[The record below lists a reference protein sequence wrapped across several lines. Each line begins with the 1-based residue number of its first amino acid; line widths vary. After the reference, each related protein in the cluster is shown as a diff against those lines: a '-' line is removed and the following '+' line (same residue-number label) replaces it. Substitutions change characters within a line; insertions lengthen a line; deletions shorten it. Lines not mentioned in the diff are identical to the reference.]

1 MSDVFSRFAP
11 FIQDYI
17 YRCKWEELREIQ
29 VLAAKAIFDTDEN
42 LLLSSGTASGKT
54 EAAFLPVL
62 TQLWENPS
70 ASVGVL
76 YLSPLK
82 ALINDQFE
90 RLEGLLEEA
99 AIPVTKWHGDA
110 SAAAKKRVMKRP
122 QGVIQTTPESL
133 ESMLMHNSS
142 GAYRLFSDLRFII
155 IDEMHYFMDNDRGLQ
170 LLCLLERLAR
180 LIGYHPRRIGL

>member
-62 TQLWENPS
+62 TQLWGEPLRERWRAVPLPAES
-70 ASVGVL
+70 A
-76 YLSPLK
+76 
-82 ALINDQFE
+82 D
-90 RLEGLLEEA
+90 
-99 AIPVTKWHGDA
+99 
-110 SAAAKKRVMKRP
+110 KRP
-122 QGVIQTTPESL
+122 VRAPG
-133 ESMLMHNSS
+133 
-142 GAYRLFSDLRFII
+142 GASRGSRDTRHQVARRRLC
-155 IDEMHYFMDNDRGLQ
+155 G
-170 LLCLLERLAR
+170 
-180 LIGYHPRRIGL
+180 G

>member
-82 ALINDQFE
+82 ALINDQFVDKKT
-90 RLEGLLEEA
+90 GEA
-99 AIPVTKWHGDA
+99 LVEKCEQPA
-110 SAAAKKRVMKRP
+110 SLKELAACRCWEWA
-122 QGVIQTTPESL
+122 
-133 ESMLMHNSS
+133 
-142 GAYRLFSDLRFII
+142 
-155 IDEMHYFMDNDRGLQ
+155 
-170 LLCLLERLAR
+170 
-180 LIGYHPRRIGL
+180 

>member
-1 MSDVFSRFAP
+1 MSGNVFYRFAP

-17 YRCKWEELREIQ
+17 YRHKWEELRSVQI
-29 VLAAKAIFDTDEN
+29 AAAEVIFDTDEN

-82 ALINDQFE
+82 ALINDQFL
-90 RLEGLLEEA
+90 RLDELLEESD
-99 AIPVTKWHGDA
+99 IPVTKWHGDA
-110 SAAAKKRVMKRP
+110 SPSAKKRLVKNPRGIM
-122 QGVIQTTPESL
+122 QTTPESL
-133 ESMLMHNSS
+133 ESLLMHNSS
-142 GAYRLFSDLRFII
+142 NAYRLFSDLRFVI
-155 IDEMHYFMDNDRGLQ
+155 IDELHYLMDNDRGLQ
-170 LLCLLERLAR
+170 LLCLLERLTR
-180 LIGYHPRRIGL
+180 LIG

>member
-155 IDEMHYFMDNDRGLQ
+155 IDETTPIALQ
-170 LLCLLERLAR
+170 
-180 LIGYHPRRIGL
+180 

>member
-62 TQLWENPS
+62 TRLWENPS

-76 YLSPLK
+76 YLSPPIRK
-82 ALINDQFE
+82 AMPYLRN
-90 RLEGLLEEA
+90 GEA
-99 AIPVTKWHGDA
+99 IFSPRIFSPLSILPPSQPRRRSIAANSLA
-110 SAAAKKRVMKRP
+110 SAFPSAASMTIITENRYSPAADVLSYKAPALTRVLVGFSLLILSPLLLTKYC
-122 QGVIQTTPESL
+122 VIFYTYEIL
-133 ESMLMHNSS
+133 
-142 GAYRLFSDLRFII
+142 
-155 IDEMHYFMDNDRGLQ
+155 
-170 LLCLLERLAR
+170 
-180 LIGYHPRRIGL
+180 